1 MRYTVWCPKR
11 CCSPFSSPQHQSTC
25 GRHAMC
31 IGDHDVY
38 HRSDRSVFKW
48 DAIESAPTSKC
59 LRVTQETFKQNSRG
73 HSLHPGKID
82 AQVQCI
88 RLGFP
93 SPSREVGLADLRTRS
108 ATQLPTPRSSILR
121 RRYTV
126 YSRLHRVLRQHI
138 LSLKACAITNFFGI
152 WASCRVA
159 VQVLRSRA
167 KTVGRCRVRRRRAR
181 RMLTVDIRVCRSRH
195 SQATHAIMMA

>member
-1 MRYTVWCPKR
+1 MSLSPFVCVHWTFELHTSFQSIFTTLRAKWVRRGPFGLCQLAGVLRRPNGMRYTVWCPKR

-25 GRHAMC
+25 GRHAVC

-38 HRSDRSVFKW
+38 HRSDRSEFKW

-59 LRVTQETFKQNSRG
+59 LRVTQETFKQNSWG

-138 LSLKACAITNFFGI
+138 LSLKACAINNFFGI
-152 WASCRVA
+152 
-159 VQVLRSRA
+159 
-167 KTVGRCRVRRRRAR
+167 
-181 RMLTVDIRVCRSRH
+181 
-195 SQATHAIMMA
+195 